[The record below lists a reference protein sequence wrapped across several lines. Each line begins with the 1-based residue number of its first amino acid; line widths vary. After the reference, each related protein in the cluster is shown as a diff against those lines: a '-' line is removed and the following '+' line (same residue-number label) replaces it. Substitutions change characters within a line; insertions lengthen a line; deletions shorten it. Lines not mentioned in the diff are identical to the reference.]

1 MSVYLFY
8 SSVAPR
14 IHFKQKNE
22 SDNRTRLAKGKGRQK
37 CLQVANRKKEMRTT
51 GLRKGCTHISK
62 QTERLPGNNPD
73 VCLCTDGADG
83 TMCSSGPGA

>member
-22 SDNRTRLAKGKGRQK
+22 SDNRTRLAKGKGRQTY
-37 CLQVANRKKEMRTT
+37 LQVANMKKEMRTT
-51 GLRKGCTHISK
+51 GLQKGCKHMRK
-62 QTERLPGNNPD
+62 QTDAAQEQP
-73 VCLCTDGADG
+73 
-83 TMCSSGPGA
+83 